1 MVEQIGLKKAEHW
14 KKNEPSCRCRIK
26 QDIKRLRQKVNFLER
41 EVKEG
46 LGLKKKSKLS
56 ELNER
61 YRVKKKS

>member
-46 LGLKKKSKLS
+46 LGLKKKA
-56 ELNER
+56 N
-61 YRVKKKS
+61 